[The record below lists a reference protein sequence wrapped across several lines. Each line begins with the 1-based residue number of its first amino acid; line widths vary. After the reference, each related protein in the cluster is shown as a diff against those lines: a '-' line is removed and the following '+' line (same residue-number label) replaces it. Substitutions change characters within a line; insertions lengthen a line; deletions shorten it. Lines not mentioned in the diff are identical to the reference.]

1 MVVHMYAKKSALKN
15 FALITTLL
23 IAANSSYADGYY
35 NKRQD
40 DKKQRPEECLPFYV
54 SVGAGWVDPII
65 NGPAPSSTGDGIKFT
80 TNAIAYSLAVGKFF
94 HEFFRAD
101 LEINHRSKSK
111 YEQLSS
117 DALGIQKFSA
127 TSGFLNGA
135 FEFAVPEV
143 KRLNA
148 FITAGVGGSYNKAS
162 DLFVDETSNQAAAML
177 AAVGDAGGRKHSS
190 KNKFKFA
197 WQAGAGLSARISKNV
212 SLDLTGKYVNRGK
225 TKTSNIRTASA
236 PGSAPDIANFNTGR
250 SATIKV
256 HEVLA
261 LVSLRINS

>member
-1 MVVHMYAKKSALKN
+1 MHAQKSALKN

-23 IAANSSYADGYY
+23 MAANSSYADGYY

-40 DKKQRPEECLPFYV
+40 DKKQRPEECLPFYM

-65 NGPAPSSTGDGIKFT
+65 NGPAPSAAGDGVKFT

-101 LEINHRSKSK
+101 LELNHRSKSK
-111 YEQLSS
+111 YEQFSS
-117 DALGIQKFSA
+117 DALGIKKFSA

-143 KRLNA
+143 KKLNA
-148 FITAGVGGSYNKAS
+148 FITAGIGGSYNKTT
-162 DLFVDETSNQAAAML
+162 DLFVDETSNQQTGYLLGATANQ
-177 AAVGDAGGRKHSS
+177 DTGGRKHSS
-190 KNKFKFA
+190 KSKFKFA
-197 WQAGAGLSARISKNV
+197 WQAGAGLSARMSKNV
-212 SLDLTGKYVNRGK
+212 SLDFTGKYVNRGK
-225 TKTSNIRTASA
+225 TQTSNIRTASA
-236 PGSAPDIANFNTGR
+236 QGSTAVSDFNTGR
-250 SATIKV
+250 SAKIKI